1 MPLSEASHDSDRSI
15 VRAQARKGREQAQ
28 ENASACGPEVGLQRK
43 QRRSVAHSC
52 VSDLEAVCAGVA
64 NRANGG

>member
-1 MPLSEASHDSDRSI
+1 MRARSG
-15 VRAQARKGREQAQ
+15 KGRDQAQ
-28 ENASACGPEVGLQRK
+28 EKAPDCGPEVGLRRK
-43 QRRSVAHSC
+43 QRRSAAHSC